1 MGYLEQSLTSG
12 EVVLF
17 RTRRHW
23 SVLAWP
29 FTAALVCVGVAIALF
44 VAGGGGAGA
53 IAGVLFLVLAIV
65 AAATGWVRRSS
76 IEMAVTNRR
85 VLMKTGILSR
95 RTVEVLLSKVESI
108 GVDQSVMGRVAD
120 FGSVVVRG
128 TGGTHELFERMAH
141 PLEFRRQVQEQIDKL
156 HLPNSV

>member
-12 EVVLF
+12 EVVLY
-17 RTRRHW
+17 RTRLHW
-23 SVLAWP
+23 SVLVWP
-29 FTAALVCVGVAIALF
+29 FAIAFVCTAIAIGLF
-44 VAGGGGAGA
+44 VAGAGVAA
-53 IAGVLFLVLAIV
+53 IAGVVFLVLAIV

-95 RTVEVLLSKVESI
+95 RTVEVLLTKVESI
-108 GVDQSVMGRVAD
+108 GVDQSVMCRLAG

-128 TGGTHELFERMAH
+128 TGGTHELFERVAH

-156 HLPNSV
+156 HVPNSA